1 MVNLN
6 IFTQMFFNI
15 FSITIKLKV
24 TCSCIPNYIPHAS
37 EIIFYIIVLFLV
49 LRSST
54 NYVSNM
60 IQCLKA
66 FTRYCRYLWIG
77 PKISSSEEPLLY
89 WSWLD
94 TDSRNSLTIVPK
106 MERYWLNIEIHI
118 LNSCFQNYI
127 ATKSSMKIAEMRFEN
142 AKWWLSLCYFIYT
155 GNIFKEIYEEASPSI
170 LNGISKNEIK
180 DEIITSGIFMAD
192 HCLP

>member
-1 MVNLN
+1 
-6 IFTQMFFNI
+6 MFFNI

-24 TCSCIPNYIPHAS
+24 TCSCIPNYTPHAS
-37 EIIFYIIVLFLV
+37 EIIFYINLLFLV

-54 NYVSNM
+54 SYVSKI
-60 IQCLKA
+60 IQLWKIHWKHYTLLSLPVDRSQNFIC
-66 FTRYCRYLWIG
+66 FT
-77 PKISSSEEPLLY
+77 
-89 WSWLD
+89 D

-106 MERYWLNIEIHI
+106 MERYWLNMEIHI

-127 ATKSSMKIAEMRFEN
+127 ATKSSMKIEEIRFEN

-155 GNIFKEIYEEASPSI
+155 GNTFKEIHEEASPSI

>member
-1 MVNLN
+1 MPQKL
-6 IFTQMFFNI
+6 
-15 FSITIKLKV
+15 FSIKPFFSWCYV
-24 TCSCIPNYIPHAS
+24 
-37 EIIFYIIVLFLV
+37 V
-49 LRSST
+49 LRVMFKKLF
-54 NYVSNM
+54 NYWKS
-60 IQCLKA
+60 IESII
-66 FTRYCRYLWIG
+66 RYCRYLWIG

-89 WSWLD
+89 WSRLD

-127 ATKSSMKIAEMRFEN
+127 ATKSSMKIEEIRFEN

-155 GNIFKEIYEEASPSI
+155 GNTFKEIHEEASPNI